1 MGHANAVLAVL
12 FVTGFAIF
20 AYGVTYEGA
29 AAGQRVDVEGVDAA
43 KVPAESN
50 VVQYG
55 DLPGPV
61 QEAFDRALAS
71 ESMAPVAA
79 AGAAVDA
86 RYVRYD
92 GRYYEVVVRPAG
104 AGSSPV
110 ELPLG
115 LVGLVLSAL
124 STVVYLLMRRERRA

>member
-20 AYGVTYEGA
+20 AYGVADEGA
-29 AAGQRVDVEGVDAA
+29 ATGPRVDVEGVDAA
-43 KVPAESN
+43 EVPAGSE
-50 VVQYG
+50 VVDYR
-55 DLPGPV
+55 DLPEPV

-71 ESMAPVAA
+71 DSMAPVAA

-92 GRYYEVVVRPAG
+92 GRYYEVVVQSAG
-104 AGSSPV
+104 GGDSPV
-110 ELPLG
+110 EPSLG

-124 STVVYLLMRRERRA
+124 STVVYLLIRRERQG